1 MYIRQTN
8 STSTLLREQY
18 SDALPNLYT
27 IRTDYQTAGR
37 GQAGNGWE
45 SEDGKNLLFSSL
57 LRCDVAA
64 GEQFYLT
71 MLVSVAMADMLAQ
84 YLPQD
89 GLRIKWPNDIYY
101 GDKKLSGILVENTL
115 LGSRVAYSIV
125 GIGLNVNQLVFRS
138 KAPNPVSMQQITG
151 KEYDVQTLLDAYLE
165 ALKRWM
171 EVPKEALK
179 EAYMGHLYRRQGLFP
194 YVEREVSV
202 APTTLASAEEK
213 TENQV
218 FMAEL
223 VDVDP
228 MGELVLCTDQ
238 GEVRTYHFKQ
248 IRFVL

>member
-18 SDALPNLYT
+18 SDSLPNLYT

-45 SEDGKNLLFSSL
+45 GEDGKNLLFSSL

-64 GEQFYLT
+64 SEQFYLT
-71 MLVSVAMADMLAQ
+71 MLVSVAMIDMLAQ
-84 YLPQD
+84 HLPQE

-115 LGSRVAYSIV
+115 IGSRVAYSIV
-125 GIGLNVNQLVFRS
+125 GIGLNVNQLVFKS

-151 KEYDVQTLLDAYLE
+151 KEYDVQGLQDAYLE

-171 EVPKEALK
+171 EVSKEALK
-179 EAYMGHLYRRQGLFP
+179 EAYMGHLYRRKGLFP
-194 YVEREVSV
+194 YMEREVSV
-202 APTTLASAEEK
+202 APTMLASASEK
-213 TENQV
+213 TDNQV

-228 MGELVLCTDQ
+228 LGELVLRTDQ

>member
-18 SDALPNLYT
+18 TDALPNLYT
-27 IRTDYQTAGR
+27 IRTDYQSAGR

-45 SEDGKNLLFSSL
+45 GEDGKNLLFSCL

-64 GEQFYLT
+64 SEQFYLT
-71 MLVSVAMADMLAQ
+71 MLVSVAMVDMLAQ
-84 YLPQD
+84 YLPKE
-89 GLRIKWPNDIYY
+89 GLHIKWPNDIYF

-115 LGSRVAYSIV
+115 FGSRVAYSIV

-138 KAPNPVSMQQITG
+138 KAPNPISMQQITG
-151 KEYDVQTLLDAYLE
+151 QEYDVQTLLDAYLG

-171 EVPKEALK
+171 NVPKEALK
-179 EAYMGHLYRRQGLFP
+179 EAYMGHLYRREGLYP
-194 YVEREVSV
+194 YMEREVSV
-202 APTTLASAEEK
+202 APTTLASVGEK
-213 TENQV
+213 TDNQV

-228 MGELVLCTDQ
+228 MGELVLRTDK

>member
-18 SDALPNLYT
+18 TDALPNLYT
-27 IRTDYQTAGR
+27 IRTDYQSAGR
-37 GQAGNGWE
+37 GQAGNSWE

-57 LRCDVAA
+57 LRCSVSAS
-64 GEQFYLT
+64 EQFYLT
-71 MLVSVAMADMLAQ
+71 MLVSVAMVDMLAQ
-84 YLPQD
+84 YLPQE
-89 GLRIKWPNDIYY
+89 GLCIKWPNDIYY

-115 LGSRVAYSIV
+115 MGGRVAYSIV
-125 GIGLNVNQLVFRS
+125 GIGLNVNQQEFRS

-151 KEYDVQTLLDAYLE
+151 QEYDVQMLLEHYLKVLE
-165 ALKRWM
+165 HWMNVPLQVLK
-171 EVPKEALK
+171 A
-179 EAYMGHLYRRQGLFP
+179 AYMKHLYRREGWYP

-213 TENQV
+213 TENRV

-223 VDVDP
+223 VDVSP
-228 MGELVLCTDQ
+228 MGELVLRTDK